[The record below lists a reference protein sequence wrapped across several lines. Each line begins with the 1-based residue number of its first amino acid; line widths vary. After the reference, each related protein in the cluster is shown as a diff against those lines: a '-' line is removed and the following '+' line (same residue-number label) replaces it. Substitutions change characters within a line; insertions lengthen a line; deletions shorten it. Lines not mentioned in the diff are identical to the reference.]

1 MMSFRIVRVLL
12 ALLAPMTV
20 PVAPAMAFEI
30 EDRRLFGPVDAAEA
44 DRLRI
49 VSTGDIAVFAPM
61 VEAFLAANPR
71 VAIDYVAVSS
81 TQLVAALGEGEA
93 FDVALSSAMDLQMK
107 IANDGGARVWR
118 SDATARLPRH
128 AVWGDRLFAFTREP
142 ATIVLSPPAFT
153 GLELPRTRQALIETL
168 RAHPER
174 FRGKVGTYDIR
185 DSGLGFLFATQD
197 ARASDTYWRLMEVL
211 GTLDVRLYCCSG
223 AMIEDVATGRLALA
237 YNVLGG
243 YAGERAAKVVV
254 IEPRDFTT
262 VMMRTALIPTA
273 SRRPALAGRF
283 IDHLIS
289 GETTSPGVDADDEAA
304 RRLIRL
310 GPGLLVYLDRLKR
323 ALFLEEWRS
332 AVVQ

>member
-1 MMSFRIVRVLL
+1 MTSPRIVPLFLSLL
-12 ALLAPMTV
+12 TLIVWPFAS
-20 PVAPAMAFEI
+20 AMAFEI
-30 EDRRLFGPVDAAEA
+30 EDRRLFGPANVAEA
-44 DRLRI
+44 QRLRI
-49 VSTGDIAVFAPM
+49 VSTGDIAVFAPV
-61 VEAFLAANPR
+61 VEAFLVANPS
-71 VAIDYVAVSS
+71 VAVDYVAVSS
-81 TQLVAALGEGEA
+81 TQLVAALREGEA

-107 IANDGGARVWR
+107 IANDGGARIWR

-142 ATIVLSPPAFT
+142 ATIVLSPSAFA

-174 FRGKVGTYDIR
+174 FRGKVGTYDVR

-223 AMIEDVATGRLALA
+223 AMIEDVAAGRLALA

-243 YAGERAAKVVV
+243 YVGERTAGIAV

-283 IDHLIS
+283 IDHLVS
-289 GETTSPGVDADDEAA
+289 GEMTSPGVDAGEQAA